1 MTEAQWREH
10 YVDTLRGWI
19 GAKEG
24 DELHKRI
31 IKTYNSL
38 LPLPFGYRMT
48 YKDPWCAATVSA
60 AAIEAG
66 LTDIIFRECS
76 CTRMIEL
83 FKQHGRWQEDDSYIP
98 QPGDL
103 IFYDWHD
110 TGKGN
115 CTGNPEHVG
124 VVERVA
130 NGQITV
136 IEGNYHDA
144 VDRRT
149 IPINARYIRG
159 YGCPDYASLADGDF
173 PDCASRTDDVYQV
186 RVTSDALR
194 IRSGPDAASDLIGY
208 LEYGDTVT
216 ISEETN
222 GWGRL
227 VNGEW
232 IKLEFTERVKKS
244 EEDS

>member
-1 MTEAQWREH
+1 MNETQLRSH
-10 YVDTLRGWI
+10 YVDTWRGWI

-24 DELHKRI
+24 DAIHKRI
-31 IKTYNSL
+31 IDTYNSL
-38 LPLPFGYRMT
+38 KPLPCGYRMT

-83 FKQHGRWQEDDSYIP
+83 FKRHGRWQEDDSYIP

-103 IFYDWHD
+103 IFYDWDD
-110 TGKGN
+110 TGKGD

-144 VDRRT
+144 VKQRT

-159 YGCPDYASLADGDF
+159 YGCPDYASLADDGH
-173 PDCASRTDDVYQV
+173 PDDASFADDGYRV

-194 IRSGPDAASDLIGY
+194 IRSGPDAASGLIGY

-216 ISEETN
+216 ISEDAD

-232 IKLEFTERVKKS
+232 INLKFTERVEKS
-244 EEDS
+244 GGDS

>member
-1 MTEAQWREH
+1 MNETQLRNH

-38 LPLPFGYRMT
+38 KPLPFGYRMT

-83 FKQHGRWQEDDSYIP
+83 FKKNGRWIEDDGYIP

-103 IFYDWHD
+103 IFYDWDD
-110 TGKGN
+110 TGKGD

-136 IEGNYHDA
+136 IEGNYKDA
-144 VDRRT
+144 VKRRT

-159 YGCPDYASLADGDF
+159 YGCPDYASLAERDS
-173 PDCASRTDDVYQV
+173 PDCASRTDDGYQV
-186 RVTSDALR
+186 RVTSDLLR

-216 ISEETN
+216 VSGEAN

-232 IKLEFTERVKKS
+232 IKLEFTERVEKS
-244 EEDS
+244 AEDS

>member
-1 MTEAQWREH
+1 MNERQRREH
-10 YVDTLRGWI
+10 YVDTLRGWL
-19 GAKEG
+19 GRNEG
-24 DELHKRI
+24 DGSHKVI
-31 IKTYNSL
+31 IDTYNSL
-38 LPLPFGYRMT
+38 APLPFGYRMT

-76 CTRMIEL
+76 CTRMIAL
-83 FKQHGRWQEDDSYIP
+83 FKRHGRWQEDDSYIP

-103 IFYDWHD
+103 IFYDWDD
-110 TGKGN
+110 TGKGD

-144 VDRRT
+144 VKRRT

-159 YGCPDYASLADGDF
+159 YGCPDYASLADDGH
-173 PDCASRTDDVYQV
+173 PDDASFADDGYRV

-194 IRSGPDAASDLIGY
+194 IRSGPDAASGLIGY

-216 ISEETN
+216 ISEDAD

-232 IKLEFTERVKKS
+232 INLKFTERVKKS
-244 EEDS
+244 GGDS

>member
-1 MTEAQWREH
+1 MNETQLRNH
-10 YVDTLRGWI
+10 YVDTLRGWL
-19 GAKEG
+19 GRNEG
-24 DELHKRI
+24 DGSHKVI
-31 IKTYNSL
+31 IDTYNSL

-98 QPGDL
+98 KPGDL

-110 TGKGN
+110 TGKGD

-144 VDRRT
+144 VKQRS

-159 YGCPDYASLADGDF
+159 YGCPDYASLADDDC
-173 PDCASRTDDVYQV
+173 PDCASRTEDGYQV